1 MVLSQSLIGTMQ
13 NFVAIKK
20 TTLKGT
26 VLKLFNQYTKENEI
40 PEAEYI
46 RDLIR
51 EDLKK
56 KYKLGDGLKRL

>member
-1 MVLSQSLIGTMQ
+1 MS